1 MEKIIAINAGSST
14 LKFKLFEMPEEKV
27 ISSGAV
33 DRIGIPGS
41 NFTIKTADGH
51 KTKIEQPI
59 KNHEEAVDLL
69 LQQLLKL
76 DIIKD
81 YHEITGVG
89 H

>member
-41 NFTIKTADGH
+41 NFTIKTAEPL
-51 KTKIEQPI
+51 TYCY
-59 KNHEEAVDLL
+59 NNF
-69 LQQLLKL
+69 
-76 DIIKD
+76 
-81 YHEITGVG
+81 
-89 H
+89 